1 MTGIYF
7 DTVTGEFAVT
17 VEAAGGVVGYA
28 ATPADAAAL
37 LCEELARWARYHRAQ
52 ADSLAAMMPVAVPVV
67 APTACENAG
76 AVIVAAP
83 VKTRQTVTQRESVP
97 RVRCAWYRAIRRAYA
112 IARDCGLDTKADAA
126 MRAAFAAYFGR
137 AIESREQLTARDWLA
152 VGDAVKARR
161 LAW

>member
-1 MTGIYF
+1 MTGIFF

-52 ADSLAAMMPVAVPVV
+52 ADSLAAMMPVAVPLQ
-67 APTACENAG
+67 AATACENA
-76 AVIVAAP
+76 APVIVAAP
-83 VKTRQTVTQRESVP
+83 VANVAQAAIARP
-97 RVRCAWYRAIRRAYA
+97 RCPFHRCIRRAFA
-112 IARDCGLDTKADAA
+112 IAKEAGLDTRNDEGFR
-126 MRAAFAAYFGR
+126 RAVGDYFGR